1 MISKVDYSVQV
12 SEKLLSENAIGIEGE
27 RTEGR
32 VFPFR
37 KLGVLGVLRCSAMVS
52 NLAGLLA

>member
-32 VFPFR
+32 VFSFR
-37 KLGVLGVLRCSAMVS
+37 KLDVLGVLA
-52 NLAGLLA
+52 LLCYGE

>member
-1 MISKVDYSVQV
+1 MSSIIDYSVQV

-32 VFPFR
+32 VFPFG
-37 KLGVLGVLRCSAMVS
+37 KLSVLGVLA
-52 NLAGLLA
+52 LLCYGE